1 MGYHPLSDMLS
12 YRPLF
17 EVTTSFNFG
26 STCAVG
32 EKALCTFE
40 YRSCKARPR
49 LICRANNEISPAGTR
64 VKSNMVIRCKVSL
77 PTLRLPSVNHYD
89 CTLIGADSL
98 CGDSSGRALMVRRT
112 SGFQQRSSE
121 SGFAVLAADM
131 EISCCS

>member
-1 MGYHPLSDMLS
+1 MLS
-12 YRPLF
+12 YRPPF

-26 STCAVG
+26 STCAIG
-32 EKALCTFE
+32 EKTLCTSE

-49 LICRANNEISPAGTR
+49 LICRANNEISPAGT
-64 VKSNMVIRCKVSL
+64 
-77 PTLRLPSVNHYD
+77 TVN

-98 CGDSSGRALMVRRT
+98 CGDSSCRALMVRRT

-121 SGFAVLAADM
+121 SGFAVLAAEM